1 MIAAQPQDP
10 VESIT
15 QTDVVQVVVTNLA
28 QNAKKVLV
36 RDMFATTIQIIH
48 VSMTIVA
55 DATAVGTGKMATWST
70 VSVRAESS
78 LLHLPMMEMNA
89 LKLSAH
95 GSSSI
100 ANAEKPSL
108 IVAQLVATAT
118 ATVKTILVI

>member
-1 MIAAQPQDP
+1 MLAPYLIALNLIMIAAQPQDP

-15 QTDVVQVVVTNLA
+15 QTDVVLVVVTNLA

-55 DATAVGTGKMATWST
+55 DATAVGTGKMGTWST
-70 VSVRAESS
+70 VSVRAESF
-78 LLHLPMMEMNA
+78 LLHLPMMKMNA

-95 GSSSI
+95 
-100 ANAEKPSL
+100 
-108 IVAQLVATAT
+108 
-118 ATVKTILVI
+118 